1 MRPGR
6 LALIFL
12 AAIPAAL
19 AVTTLLYWAGMRW
32 LEGDP
37 RSLLHS
43 FQWAAETI
51 TTTGYGSDSRW
62 DHPLM
67 AAFVA
72 LVQFGGVFLVVLVL
86 PVVLIPFLESRFEVR
101 LPRSVPPRLTGHLVI
116 YGYGPAVVTLI
127 DEVERAGVPTVI
139 AEPNESVARRLFES
153 GRRVVHA
160 GLDEDALS
168 EVGLERARALVANAG
183 DEENAAVCLSARQAG
198 FGGEIYAVAEEPR
211 HRHPLALAGATAV
224 YTPRHVLGAALAARA
239 SARISPRIAGLHE
252 LGELEVRELRVQ
264 PQSEIVGQP
273 PAGAEVVVV
282 GRWRGGTL
290 EAPIDRNLPAAVG
303 EILIAIGTDGPLDTF
318 GQRCGRRGPARR
330 TGPFL
335 VGGYGEVGKKV
346 VELLRD
352 AGEAVV
358 VVDRQPLPGV
368 EVVGD
373 IFDAALIE
381 RLGVD
386 HAQAVILAL
395 DSDSAALF
403 ATVITKATAPDV
415 PVIARVNRPEN
426 VERLHRA
433 GADFALSISQVAG
446 QLLARRLLGAE
457 AVDVDAQLRLTKE
470 PAERHDWIG
479 QGISAAARL
488 RATVVA
494 VERGGQLLV
503 SPHGD
508 FRFAA
513 DDQVYLCTAR
523 GSFSGARPEPGAGP
537 SRSDRRSPRGG

>member
-1 MRPGR
+1 MRPAR
-6 LALIFL
+6 LALVFL

-19 AVTTLLYWAGMRW
+19 VVTTLLYWAGMRS
-32 LEGDP
+32 LEGNP

-43 FQWAAETI
+43 FEWAAETI
-51 TTTGYGSDSRW
+51 TTTGYGHDARW
-62 DHPLM
+62 EHPLM
-67 AAFVA
+67 ATFVA

-86 PVVLIPFLESRFEVR
+86 PVILIPFLESRFEVR
-101 LPRSVPPRLTGHLVI
+101 LPRTVPPRLAGHLVI
-116 YGYGPAVVTLI
+116 YGYGPAVVSLI
-127 DEVERAGVPTVI
+127 DEVERAGVPSVV
-139 AEPNESVARRLFES
+139 AEPNEAVARRLFES

-160 GLDEDALS
+160 GLDEGALA
-168 EVGLERARALVANAG
+168 EVALERARALVANSS
-183 DEENAAVCLSARQAG
+183 DETNAAVCLAARQMG
-198 FGGEIYAVAEEPR
+198 FRGDIYALAEEPR

-252 LGELEVRELRVQ
+252 LGELEVREIRVQ
-264 PQSEIVGQP
+264 PQSEIVGHI
-273 PAGAEVVVV
+273 PAGTDVVVV
-282 GRWRGGTL
+282 GRWRGGAL
-290 EAPIDRNLPAAVG
+290 EAPLDRRRPAAEG
-303 EILIAIGTDGPLDTF
+303 EILIAIGPESPLDAF
-318 GQRCGRRGPARR
+318 GARCGQRGPGRRR
-330 TGPFL
+330 GPFL

-352 AGEAVV
+352 VGETVR
-358 VVDRQPLPGV
+358 VVDRQALPGV

-373 IFDAALIE
+373 IFDTALID

-386 HAQAVILAL
+386 AAQAVILAL

-403 ATVITKATAPDV
+403 ATVITKAAAPDV

-446 QLLARRLLGAE
+446 QLLARRLLGAD
-457 AVDVDAQLRLTKE
+457 AVDVDAQLRLTKDS
-470 PAERHDWIG
+470 AEHHDLVG
-479 QGISAAARL
+479 QKLDATARL

-494 VERGGQLLV
+494 VERSGQLLI
-503 SPHGD
+503 SPGAE

-513 DDQVYLCTAR
+513 EDQVYLCA
-523 GSFSGARPEPGAGP
+523 
-537 SRSDRRSPRGG
+537 PRGTFS